1 MMKRESV
8 EFVDDISLLTN
19 TQEQEH
25 VQELVGQN
33 LGKVRVKSVKYV
45 GKKDVY
51 NMEVRDH
58 HNYSVAGGFII
69 HNCIDG
75 TRYAFVEDMM
85 SRKNI
90 NTDQKLRTA
99 KRLFG

>member
-1 MMKRESV
+1 MMKQESV

-25 VQELVGQN
+25 VQEFAGQN
-33 LGKVRVKSVKYV
+33 LGKVRIKSVEYI
-45 GKKDVY
+45 GKEDVY

-69 HNCIDG
+69 HNCIDA
-75 TRYAFVEDMM
+75 TRYAFVADMM
-85 SRKNI
+85 TRKT
-90 NTDQKLRTA
+90 TDTKTKIKRA
-99 KRLFG
+99 KQLFG